1 MKHVKMA
8 SKIKMR
14 QILIVVALNVQ
25 DVEITRRAM
34 MIVIVKV
41 KLATTIRVIVSIQS
55 FWNRNPSSV
64 KLET

>member
-55 FWNRNPSSV
+55 FWNRNPSNSFM
-64 KLET
+64 